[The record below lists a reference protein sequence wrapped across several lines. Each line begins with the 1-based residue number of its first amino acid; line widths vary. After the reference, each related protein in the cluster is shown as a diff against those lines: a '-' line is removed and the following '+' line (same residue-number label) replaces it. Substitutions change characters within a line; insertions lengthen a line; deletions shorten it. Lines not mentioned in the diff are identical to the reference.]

1 MDSNEVP
8 NAEKADGKV
17 GGMLKTLNKFE
28 LDKRYLLSQNIPA
41 SVIDKLYNSLYI
53 YTHGINNIFSEL
65 LQYIKTA
72 NNHDLLSNFWRAFVK
87 LLEGCTSYQTVFQE
101 VEKRHLQNILQLKH
115 KLEMQG

>member
-1 MDSNEVP
+1 MDSNEAP

-17 GGMLKTLNKFE
+17 EGMLKTLNKFE

-53 YTHGINNIFSEL
+53 YTHGINNIFAEL
-65 LQYIKTA
+65 LQFIKTS
-72 NNHDLLSNFWRAFVK
+72 NNHDLLGNFWRAFVK